1 MDSCLHHGRHAH
13 ILKVPARLSISLP
26 GVNSPVSRVVTSDTE
41 PRSFYSSGV
50 LQVKLCHFLF
60 QHLCCLLVPLQFALQ
75 SQEQSFGDR

>member
-41 PRSFYSSGV
+41 PRSFYFSGV
-50 LQVKLCHFLF
+50 
-60 QHLCCLLVPLQFALQ
+60 
-75 SQEQSFGDR
+75 